1 VAGQNPKLDNP
12 GPARWFNTDAF
23 VRVTN
28 KYGNVGRNTLR
39 QPAMKLWDIG
49 LFKEFPVTERH
60 RFQFRWEAF
69 NLWNTPQFR
78 APNAQL
84 GTPTFGQ
91 ITSTWL
97 DNRQMQF
104 ALKYLF

>member
-1 VAGQNPKLDNP
+1 VA
-12 GPARWFNTDAF
+12 
-23 VRVTN
+23 
-28 KYGNVGRNTLR
+28 
-39 QPAMKLWDIG
+39 
-49 LFKEFPVTERH
+49 
-60 RFQFRWEAF
+60 
-69 NLWNTPQFR
+69 PQFR

>member
-1 VAGQNPKLDNP
+1 M
-12 GPARWFNTDAF
+12 WFNINAF
-23 VRVTN
+23 TRAN
-28 KYGNVGRNTLR
+28 NHYGNVGRNTLR
-39 QPAMKLWDIG
+39 QPGMKVWDIG
-49 LFKEFPVTERH
+49 VFRDFPVREGH

-78 APNAQL
+78 APNSQL
-84 GTPTFGQ
+84 GGSGFGQ